1 MILTT
6 LRDVAVREGLVQN
19 LDYEPKPVSWL
30 IQLDGKGKYL
40 GLVSTLTEYGP
51 KKRLIAKV
59 MNIPRRSGRTSGR
72 VADFL
77 VDKSEYVLGIESEG
91 KEKIRKPQELIKR
104 RTLFSEA
111 IVRAAHEVN
120 CEELTAVA
128 LFLRSDSES
137 ARCCR
142 DLAGKEYAS
151 NDLFAFEV
159 RGCLVHDIPAVQ
171 SYFSCLRQARH
182 NDAVR
187 QCLVCGELRPVV
199 DKHPGIRLRGG
210 TTSGVALVSFNS
222 DAFESYG
229 WSRNENAPVC
239 RACADGYATALTR
252 LLSDRYPDPKHP
264 GSVLGRRSLSLSDDT
279 TAAYWADEENETL
292 DLIGGL
298 FDAPDPNAVR
308 DLLMSPHKGRGSG
321 GNVNPFYCVILSGSQ
336 GRAVLRSIHRG
347 SLQEVEENIRIYFR
361 CLLSFVEGPMP
372 LFLLLRSLAVQGKAE
387 NLAPSLA
394 SDVFLAILFGRA
406 LPRTL
411 LLSALQRCRA
421 EQMVTR
427 ERAALLG
434 LYLVRNSG
442 KEGIDMGLNRELADR
457 GYRLGRLLAVLD
469 RLQSSAIRA
478 NTTLVERYYGAAST
492 RPGTVFPSLLKLAQH
507 HAAKAQS
514 GGYFHAQLGE
524 VLDGVASF
532 PPTLSTDE
540 QGMFALGYYHQRQ
553 EFFRRKDS
561 APIAGIAGDRP
572 EEEKGEAAR

>member
-1 MILTT
+1 VILTS

-30 IQLDGKGKYL
+30 IQLDANGKYL

-51 KKRLIAKV
+51 KKRLVPKV

-77 VDKSEYVLGIESEG
+77 VDKSEYVLGIEPV
-91 KEKIRKPQELIKR
+91 KQKTRKPQELIKR
-104 RTLFSEA
+104 RILFSEE
-111 IVRAAHEVN
+111 IRKAAHEVN
-120 CEELTAVA
+120 CAELTAVA
-128 LFLRSDSES
+128 LFLQSDSEL
-137 ARCCR
+137 ARCGR
-142 DLAGKEYAS
+142 DLAGNEYAS

-159 RGCLVHDIPAVQ
+159 HGCLVHEILAVQ
-171 SYFSCLRQARH
+171 SYFSCLRQAQN

-187 QCLVCGELRPVV
+187 QCLVCGEFRPTV

-239 RACADGYATALTR
+239 RACADGYSTALTR

-264 GSVLGRRSLSLSDDT
+264 GSVLGRRALSLSNDT
-279 TAAYWADEENETL
+279 TAVYWADEETETL

-298 FDAPDPNAVR
+298 FDIADPNAVR
-308 DLLMSPHKGRGSG
+308 DLLISPHKGRVSG
-321 GNVNPFYCVILSGSQ
+321 GSVNPFYCVILSGSQ
-336 GRAVLRSIHRG
+336 GRAVLRSVHRG
-347 SLQEVEENIRIYFR
+347 SLQEVEENIRVYFR
-361 CLLSFVEGPMP
+361 RLLSFVESPMP
-372 LFLLLRSLAVQGKAE
+372 LFLLLRSMAVQGKAE
-387 NLAPSLA
+387 NLAPNLA
-394 SDVFLAILFGRA
+394 SDIFQAILFGRT

-434 LYLVRNSG
+434 LYVIRNLG

-469 RLQSSAIRA
+469 RLQSSAIKA

-532 PPTLSTDE
+532 PPTLSADE

-553 EFFRRKDS
+553 EYFRRKDS
-561 APIAGIAGDRP
+561 APIVGIAGEKS
-572 EEEKGEAAR
+572 EEEKGESAR

>member
-1 MILTT
+1 VILTT

-19 LDYEPKPVSWL
+19 LDYEPKAVSWL
-30 IQLDGKGKYL
+30 IQLDGNGKYL

-51 KKRLIAKV
+51 QKRLMAKV

-77 VDKSEYVLGIESEG
+77 VDKSEYVLGIESG
-91 KEKIRKPQELIKR
+91 VKQKTSKPGELIKR
-104 RTLFSEA
+104 RTLFSEG
-111 IVRAAHEVN
+111 IQRAADELN
-120 CEELTAVA
+120 CAELTAVA
-128 LFLRSDSES
+128 LFLQSEFELG
-137 ARCCR
+137 RCR
-142 DLAGKEYAS
+142 HDLGGSEYAS

-159 RGCLVHDIPAVQ
+159 QGCLVHEIPAVQ

-182 NDAVR
+182 NEGVR

-264 GSVLGRRSLSLSDDT
+264 GSVLGRRSLSLSSDT
-279 TAAYWADEENETL
+279 TAIYWADEETNTL
-292 DLIGGL
+292 DLIGAL
-298 FDAPDPNAVR
+298 FDTPDPNAVR
-308 DLLMSPHKGRGSG
+308 DLLMSPHKGRESG

-336 GRAVLRSIHRG
+336 GRAVVRSVHRG
-347 SLQEVEENIRIYFR
+347 SLQEVEENILVYFR
-361 CLLSFVEGPMP
+361 CLLNFVEGPMP
-372 LFLLLRSLAVQGKAE
+372 LFLLLKSLAVQGKAE

-411 LLSALQRCRA
+411 LVSALQRCRA

-434 LYLVRNSG
+434 LYLVRNLG
-442 KEGIDMGLNRELADR
+442 KEGIDMGLNRELVDR

-561 APIAGIAGDRP
+561 APAGTVGDRA
-572 EEEKGEAAR
+572 EEEKGESAR